1 MQRALRVS
9 LFSSALA
16 LMGAFALATAPDA
29 DAQRRTQPVEVTMVQ
44 NEGRSVSVQGEGV
57 VRVAP
62 DRATA
67 SIVFRQRAESL
78 MDAHNMVQ
86 RDLQR
91 LVDAVAAAGYE
102 RGVVRSGALHY
113 NPEYSYEQGRAPQLV
128 GYHAQMTVIVRI
140 ENMDDLPRLME
151 LAMSSGAFEI
161 HPVEYGVS
169 NLAEKRKEARALAMK
184 AARERAE
191 ELASGFDAEVGHV
204 LQIAESEGYVQPMP
218 RGRMMMAEMA
228 MADGSG
234 DSFAKLDPDE
244 LEVRVIVSASFSL
257 R

>member
-1 MQRALRVS
+1 M
-9 LFSSALA
+9 FSSALA

-44 NEGRSVSVQGEGV
+44 TEGRSVSVRGEGV
-57 VRVAP
+57 VRLAP

-67 SIVFRQRAESL
+67 SIVFRQQAESL

-113 NPEYSYEQGRAPQLV
+113 NPEYSYEQGRAPSLV

-169 NLAEKRKEARALAMK
+169 NLVEARKEARALAMK

-191 ELASGFDAEVGHV
+191 ELANGFDATVGHV
-204 LQIAESEGYVQPMP
+204 LRIDESDSPVQIMP
-218 RGRMMMAEMA
+218 RGRMMMEMA
-228 MADGSG
+228 SVQDSSG

-244 LEVRVIVSASFSL
+244 LEVRVTVSASFAL